1 MTSGTARH
9 TARCVRITAAG
20 GPEVLA
26 LGTRQLRPPQR
37 GELLIEV
44 AASGLNR
51 ADVLQRQGHYPAP
64 PDAPPDVPGLEWA
77 GTIAELGT
85 DTLGP
90 LGRRWRVGERVM
102 GLLGGGALSSLLLV
116 PADQALPVPEALS
129 LEHAAGV
136 PEVFITAWDALNQLH
151 LRAGELLLLHAAG
164 SGVGTAAVQL
174 ASRRGATVAGTSRT
188 AEKLERCRALG
199 LAHALVVAKAGRE
212 APASFAQALLAAT
225 GGRPAD
231 AVLDT
236 VGAAYLE
243 ENLRA
248 LAPRGRI
255 LVLGL
260 LGGATGALPL
270 SRLLE
275 RRATLIGS
283 VLRSR
288 PDEEKAALA
297 AGFTAQVLP
306 LLASGAVRP
315 VIDAVMPVARVREA
329 YERMERG
336 ESFGKLVVSWA

>member
-1 MTSGTARH
+1 MTTGTARH
-9 TARCVRITAAG
+9 TARCVRITATG

-37 GELLIEV
+37 GELLIDV

-77 GTIAELGT
+77 GTIAEVGA
-85 DTLGP
+85 DAVGP
-90 LGRRWRVGERVM
+90 FAHRWRVGERVM
-102 GLLGGGALSSLLLV
+102 GLLGGGALSSRLLV
-116 PADQALPVPEALS
+116 AADQALPVPEALT
-129 LEHAAGV
+129 LEQAAGV
-136 PEVFITAWDALNQLH
+136 PEAFITAWDALGQLH
-151 LRAGELLLLHAAG
+151 LRAGQLLLVHAAG

-174 ASRRGATVAGTSRT
+174 ASRRGATVAGSSRT
-188 AEKLERCRALG
+188 LEKLERCRALG
-199 LAHALVVAKAGRE
+199 LRHALLVGPASRE
-212 APASFAQALLAAT
+212 APAAFAELLLCST
-225 GGRPAD
+225 SGRPAD
-231 AVLDT
+231 AILDF

-260 LGGATGALPL
+260 LGGATAALPL

-283 VLRSR
+283 VLRNR
-288 PDEEKAALA
+288 PEAEKAALA

-306 LLASGAVRP
+306 LLASGEVRP
-315 VIDAVMPVARVREA
+315 VIDAVLPVEQVREA
-329 YERMERG
+329 YVRLERG
-336 ESFGKLVVSWA
+336 EVFGKLVVRWA

>member
-1 MTSGTARH
+1 MTTGTARH
-9 TARCVRITAAG
+9 TARCVRITATG

-37 GELLIEV
+37 GELLVEV

-51 ADVLQRQGHYPAP
+51 ADVLQRQGHYPAL

-77 GTIAELGT
+77 GTVVEVGADAI
-85 DTLGP
+85 GP
-90 LGRRWRVGERVM
+90 LGQRWRPGDRVM
-102 GLLGGGALSSLLLV
+102 GLLGGGALSSRLLV
-116 PADQALPVPEALS
+116 AADQALAVPEALE
-129 LEHAAGV
+129 LEDAAGV
-136 PEVFITAWDALNQLH
+136 PEAFVTAWDALAQLR
-151 LRAGELLLLHAAG
+151 LRAGQVLLVHAAG

-174 ASRRGATVAGTSRT
+174 GSRRGAIVVGTSRT

-199 LAHALVVAKAGRE
+199 LEHALVVARASRE
-212 APASFAQALLAAT
+212 APAEFAQALLAAT

-231 AVLDT
+231 AVLDL

-255 LVLGL
+255 AVLGL
-260 LGGATGALPL
+260 LGGATAPLPL
-270 SRLLE
+270 GRLLE

-288 PDEEKAALA
+288 GEAEKAALA
-297 AGFTAQVLP
+297 AGFSAQVLP
-306 LLASGAVRP
+306 LLASGEVRP
-315 VIDAVMPVARVREA
+315 VIDAVLPVAQVREA

-336 ESFGKLVVSWA
+336 ESFGKLVVRWT

>member
-1 MTSGTARH
+1 MPTGTARH

-37 GELLIEV
+37 GELLIDV

-64 PDAPPDVPGLEWA
+64 PEAPPDVPGLEWA
-77 GTIAELGT
+77 GTIAELGA
-85 DTLGP
+85 DALGP
-90 LGRRWRVGERVM
+90 LGRPWRLGERVM
-102 GLLGGGALSSLLLV
+102 GLLGGGAMSSRLLV
-116 PADQALPVPEALS
+116 PADQALLVPDALE
-129 LEHAAGV
+129 LHDAAGV
-136 PEVFITAWDALNQLH
+136 PEAFITAWDALNQLH
-151 LRAGELLLLHAAG
+151 LRAGELLLVHAVG

-174 ASRRGATVAGTSRT
+174 ASRRGAIVAGSSRT
-188 AEKLERCRALG
+188 ADKLERCRALG
-199 LAHALVVAKAGRE
+199 LRHALVVASAGRD
-212 APASFAQALLAAT
+212 APASFAPALLAAT

-231 AVLDT
+231 AILDF

-248 LAPRGRI
+248 LALRGRI

-260 LGGATGALPL
+260 LGGATGALPFG
-270 SRLLE
+270 RLLE

-283 VLRSR
+283 MLRSR

-297 AGFTAQVLP
+297 AGFSAQVLP
-306 LLASGAVRP
+306 LFASGAVRP
-315 VIDAVMPVARVREA
+315 VIDAVLPVEQVREA